1 MENKFG
7 GGIDLSR
14 YTSSNFPIQQQKLMS
29 TMSLRIINYLP
40 ARVTL
45 LVQGIRLFM
54 TMCFGHILC
63 LLYDFEVKKPTKT
76 NENNAIGAIQLQ
88 QQDIILNRNLRCL
101 EPKFNGKRENK
112 TNPGY
117 ISVHNNGTNDLIYIF
132 LTIIFFS

>member
-40 ARVTL
+40 AGVTL

-54 TMCFGHILC
+54 TMCFGRILRE
-63 LLYDFEVKKPTKT
+63 DAGAASIQVK
-76 NENNAIGAIQLQ
+76 L
-88 QQDIILNRNLRCL
+88 IILAFVSFIR
-101 EPKFNGKRENK
+101 F
-112 TNPGY
+112 
-117 ISVHNNGTNDLIYIF
+117 
-132 LTIIFFS
+132 

>member
-1 MENKFG
+1 M
-7 GGIDLSR
+7 SR
-14 YTSSNFPIQQQKLMS
+14 
-29 TMSLRIINYLP
+29 MSLRIINYLP
-40 ARVTL
+40 AGVTL

-117 ISVHNNGTNDLIYIF
+117 ISVDNNGTSNLLYIF
-132 LTIIFFS
+132 LTIIFFP